1 MREIWKDIKD
11 YEGLYQVSN
20 WGRVKSLNYRHT
32 GKEMV
37 LQLNKTKY
45 GYLLVCLYK
54 DGKSRWFSVHRLVAS
69 TFLENP
75 DNLPCVNHKDED
87 KTNNFAGTPENDYT
101 DGNLEYC
108 TTAYNNS
115 FGTRPK
121 RAAEH
126 KCKPVLQYTKTG
138 DFIREWK
145 SIIEVKREL
154 GYGNGNISNCC
165 LKKLKSA
172 YGYIWKFKE

>member
-1 MREIWKDIKD
+1 MIEEIWKDIKD

-54 DGKSRWFSVHRLVAS
+54 DGKCKYFSVHRLVAEA
-69 TFLENP
+69 FIPNP
-75 DNLPCVNHKDED
+75 LNLPCVNHI
-87 KTNNFAGTPENDYT
+87 NENKQDNLVT
-101 DGNLEYC
+101 NLEYC

-115 FGTRPK
+115 FGTRLERVAK
-121 RAAEH
+121 
-126 KCKPVLQYTKTG
+126 KNYKPILQYTKTG
-138 DFIREWK
+138 EFIREWA
-145 SIIEVKREL
+145 SIIEVKRKL
-154 GYGNGNISNCC
+154 GLGNSNGNISNCC

-172 YGYIWKFKE
+172 YGYVWKFKGEE

>member
-20 WGRVKSLNYRHT
+20 WGRVRSLNYSHT
-32 GKEMV
+32 GKV
-37 LQLNKTKY
+37 GILKPSKTKC
-45 GYLLVCLYK
+45 GYLIVCLYK
-54 DGKSRWFSVHRLVAS
+54 DGKSKWFGVHRLVAS

-75 DNLPCVNHKDED
+75 DNLPCVNHRNEI
-87 KTNNFAGTPENDYT
+87 KTDNRVE
-101 DGNLEYC
+101 NLEYC

-115 FGTRPK
+115 FGTRLK
-121 RAAEH
+121 RASEH
-126 KCKPVLQYTKTG
+126 KCKQVLQYTKTG
-138 DFIREWK
+138 EFIREWK
-145 SIIEVKREL
+145 SIIEIKREL

>member
-1 MREIWKDIKD
+1 MEVVWRPVVN
-11 YEGLYQVSN
+11 YEGLYEVSDCGQVRN
-20 WGRVKSLNYRHT
+20 VKRCSLLKN
-32 GKEMV
+32 
-37 LQLNKTKY
+37 LKTQF
-45 GYLLVCLYK
+45 GYYQVYLYK
-54 DGKSRWFSVHRLVAS
+54 DGQRKGLKVHRLVAEA
-69 TFLENP
+69 FIPNP
-75 DNLPCVNHKDED
+75 LGLPQVNHKDED